1 MASKEAIV
9 LIFVIYYD
17 AKHQKDL
24 HMFTLPKST
33 EFNKRIPKQKFY
45 ENIAVTPAMK
55 KAFVEQIKIIYWRN
69 KIATTTLNLA
79 AGEQVMEIE
88 VFEVRLSAPELD
100 ESVLRQI
107 DREIPYHIL
116 FLLEYEGK
124 YRAVIGYKEVVVGK
138 TAFKVDRYYSTDW
151 LDKDDLP
158 VHLEGLTLD
167 AVYENFVRQIAGDVL
182 VEENGTT
189 LKESI
194 EQQKQREQLEKQ
206 IAVLEA
212 KIRKEKQPRK
222 KFEMVQKLNG
232 MKGEQERKK

>member
-33 EFNKRIPKQKFY
+33 EFNKCIPKQKFY
-45 ENIAVTPAMK
+45 SNLSVTPTIK
-55 KAFVEQIKIIYWRN
+55 KAFTNQIKVIYWRN
-69 KIATTTLNLA
+69 KIAPTTVNLA
-79 AGEQVMEIE
+79 ASDSVTEIE
-88 VFEVRLSAPELD
+88 VFEIQLNIPKLD
-100 ESVLRQI
+100 ESVLCQI

-124 YRAVIGYKEVVVGK
+124 YRAVIGYKEAAAGK

-151 LDKDDLP
+151 LDEDDLP

-182 VEENGTT
+182 GTGEST
-189 LKESI
+189 SLKDSV

-206 IAVLEA
+206 IAALEA
-212 KIRKEKQPRK
+212 KIRKEKQPKK
-222 KFEMVQKLNG
+222 KFEMMQQMKSLQKKTETL
-232 MKGEQERKK
+232 

>member
-1 MASKEAIV
+1 M
-9 LIFVIYYD
+9 LG
-17 AKHQKDL
+17 
-24 HMFTLPKST
+24 LPMTT

-79 AGEQVMEIE
+79 AGEQVTEIE
-88 VFEVRLSAPELD
+88 VFEMRLSAPELD

-124 YRAVIGYKEVVVGK
+124 YRAVIGYKEAATGK

-151 LDKDDLP
+151 LDEDDLP
-158 VHLEGLTLD
+158 VHLDGLSLD
-167 AVYENFVRQIAGDVL
+167 AVYENFVRQIAGEVL
-182 VEENGTT
+182 ADKNGTT
-189 LKESI
+189 LKESV
-194 EQQKQREQLEKQ
+194 EQQKQREQIEKQ
-206 IAVLEA
+206 TATLEA
-212 KIRKEKQPRK
+212 KIRKEKQPKK
-222 KFEMVQKLNG
+222 KFELVQKLSA
-232 MKGEQERKK
+232 MKDIRERGK

>member
-1 MASKEAIV
+1 M
-9 LIFVIYYD
+9 LG
-17 AKHQKDL
+17 
-24 HMFTLPKST
+24 LPMTT
-33 EFNKRIPKQKFY
+33 EFNKCIPKQKFY

-55 KAFVEQIKIIYWRN
+55 RAFVEQIRIIYWRN

-79 AGEQVMEIE
+79 AGEQVTEIE
-88 VFEVRLSAPELD
+88 VVEVRLSAPELD

-151 LDKDDLP
+151 LDEDDLP
-158 VHLEGLTLD
+158 VHLDGLTLD
-167 AVYENFVRQIAGDVL
+167 AVYDNFVRQIAGDAL
-182 VEENGTT
+182 GTGESAS
-189 LKESI
+189 LKDSV

-206 IAVLEA
+206 IAALEA

-222 KFEMVQKLNG
+222 KFELVSELKQL
-232 MKGEQERKK
+232 QEDARKMGGH

>member
-1 MASKEAIV
+1 MGENYAW
-9 LIFVIYYD
+9 F
-17 AKHQKDL
+17 
-24 HMFTLPKST
+24 LPVST

-69 KIATTTLNLA
+69 KIAATTLNLA
-79 AGEQVMEIE
+79 AGEQVTEIE

-100 ESVLRQI
+100 ESVLCQI

-124 YRAVIGYKEVVVGK
+124 YRAVIGYKEAAAGK

-151 LDKDDLP
+151 LDEDDLP

-206 IAVLEA
+206 IVALEA
-212 KIRKEKQPRK
+212 KIRKEKQPKK
-222 KFEMVQKLNG
+222 KFEMVQKIKML
-232 MKGEQERKK
+232 KERLKDV

>member
-1 MASKEAIV
+1 M
-9 LIFVIYYD
+9 LG
-17 AKHQKDL
+17 
-24 HMFTLPKST
+24 LPVST

-55 KAFVEQIKIIYWRN
+55 KAFVEQIRIIYWRN

-124 YRAVIGYKEVVVGK
+124 YRAVIGYKEAAVRK

-151 LDKDDLP
+151 MDEDDLP

-182 VEENGTT
+182 GAGESTS
-189 LKESI
+189 LKDSV

-206 IAVLEA
+206 IVALEA
-212 KIRKEKQPRK
+212 KIRKEKQLNRRMEMNTELKKLRK
-222 KFEMVQKLNG
+222 
-232 MKGEQERKK
+232 RHDST

>member
-33 EFNKRIPKQKFY
+33 EFNKCIPKQKFY
-45 ENIAVTPAMK
+45 SNLSVTPTIK
-55 KAFVEQIKIIYWRN
+55 KAFTNQIKVIYWRN
-69 KIATTTLNLA
+69 KIAPTTVNLA
-79 AGEQVMEIE
+79 ASDSVTEIE
-88 VFEVRLSAPELD
+88 VFEIQLNIPKLD

-124 YRAVIGYKEVVVGK
+124 YRAVIGYKEAAAGK
-138 TAFKVDRYYSTDW
+138 TAFRVDRYYSTDW
-151 LDKDDLP
+151 LDEDDLP

-167 AVYENFVRQIAGDVL
+167 AVYENFVRQIAGDAL
-182 VEENGTT
+182 GTGESAS
-189 LKESI
+189 LKDGV

-206 IAVLEA
+206 IVALEA
-212 KIRKEKQPRK
+212 KIRKEKQPKK
-222 KFEMVQKLNG
+222 KFEMVQMLNA
-232 MKGEQERKK
+232 MKDERERGK

>member
-1 MASKEAIV
+1 M
-9 LIFVIYYD
+9 LG
-17 AKHQKDL
+17 
-24 HMFTLPKST
+24 LPVST

-55 KAFVEQIKIIYWRN
+55 RAFVEQIRIIYWRN

-79 AGEQVMEIE
+79 AGGQVTEIE
-88 VFEVRLSAPELD
+88 VVEVRLSAPKLD

-124 YRAVIGYKEVVVGK
+124 YRAVIGYKEAAAGK

-151 LDKDDLP
+151 LDEDDLP

-167 AVYENFVRQIAGDVL
+167 AVYENFVRQIAGEAL
-182 VEENGTT
+182 AEENGTT
-189 LKESI
+189 LKESV
-194 EQQKQREQLEKQ
+194 EQQKQREQIEKQ
-206 IAVLEA
+206 IATLEA
-212 KIRKEKQPRK
+212 KIRKEKQPKK
-222 KFEMVQKLNG
+222 KFEFVQKLNELKDS
-232 MKGEQERKK
+232 ML

>member
-1 MASKEAIV
+1 MPV
-9 LIFVIYYD
+9 
-17 AKHQKDL
+17 
-24 HMFTLPKST
+24 ST

-55 KAFVEQIKIIYWRN
+55 RAFVEQIKIIYWRN

-79 AGEQVMEIE
+79 AGGQVTEIE

-116 FLLEYEGK
+116 FLLEYEGR
-124 YRAVIGYKEVVVGK
+124 YQAVIGYKEAAAGK

-151 LDKDDLP
+151 LDEDDLP
-158 VHLEGLTLD
+158 VHLDGLSLD
-167 AVYENFVRQIAGDVL
+167 AVYENFVRQIAGGALTD
-182 VEENGTT
+182 ENGTT

-212 KIRKEKQPRK
+212 KIRKEKQPKK
-222 KFEMVQKLNG
+222 KFELVQELQIVRRQL
-232 MKGEQERKK
+232 EV